1 MENRPLFPQPVAH
14 RGLHNRV
21 AGIIENSASAFE
33 SAIVRGYAIECDLQL
48 TRDDVPVVFHDDD
61 LDRLTTFS
69 GPVRAVHSE
78 TICNSPLVGSA
89 ERECP
94 QRFADLLDQVSGRT
108 QLLVELKR
116 QPDHRA
122 TEALARAAAAIAAR
136 YDGELTFESFDPEL
150 IILVREFGFAGA
162 RGIITYDYEDPESDL
177 GMSDDQRAALRDL
190 AHAPHTQFD
199 FISCDHRAVAMPSVQ
214 YWREQG
220 LPVTAWTI
228 RSATEAAAAAPHI
241 DQIVF
246 EGYDPV

>member
-1 MENRPLFPQPVAH
+1 MDSRPLFPQPVAH

-33 SAIVRGYAIECDLQL
+33 AAIQRGYAIECDLQL

-61 LDRLTTFS
+61 LDRLTTIT
-69 GPVRAVHSE
+69 GPVRDAHSE
-78 TICNSPLVGSA
+78 TLCNLPLVGSA
-89 ERECP
+89 EHERP
-94 QRFADLLDQVSGRT
+94 QRFADLLSQIAGRT
-108 QLLVELKR
+108 QLLIELKR
-116 QPDHRA
+116 QRDSRA
-122 TEALARAAAAIAAR
+122 TEALARAAARIAGA
-136 YDGELTFESFDPEL
+136 YEGDLTFESFDPEL

-162 RGIITYDYEDPESDL
+162 RGIVTYDYDDPDADMDL
-177 GMSDDQRAALRDL
+177 SEEQRSALRDL
-190 AHAPHTQFD
+190 AHASDTRFD
-199 FISCDHRAVAMPSVQ
+199 FISCDHKAVAMPSVR

-228 RSATEAAAAAPHI
+228 RSESEAAAAAPHV